1 MKTMATLAA
10 GIVLGTAGFLGAAA
24 PCTPVAFVNINQVF
38 KAYPRANKLVQD
50 LNAEAEKS
58 KADFTAREQDLRKAA
73 QDLEV
78 KFDQG
83 TPEYEQG
90 RRKIELMLSEIQYD
104 KKATVDVIVRKQV
117 RGMGLVYKEVCAE
130 AERIATAKGYSSVV
144 NIDTD
149 PITVEEK
156 GQVIGV
162 NELKLQMAL
171 RTAIWA
177 DPAHDITKDVIE
189 ALEKAK

>member
-1 MKTMATLAA
+1 MATLAA
-10 GIVLGTAGFLGAAA
+10 GVVLGAAGFLGAQA
-24 PCTPVAFVNINQVF
+24 PCTPVAYVNINQAF
-38 KAYPRANKLVQD
+38 QSYPRAKKLVQD
-50 LNAEAEKS
+50 LNAEAEKG
-58 KADFTAREQDLRKAA
+58 KADLDGREKDNEKYRQDVENKT
-73 QDLEV
+73 DP
-78 KFDQG
+78 G

-90 RRKIELMLSEIQYD
+90 RRKYAEVKFGIDFDRKGML
-104 KKATVDVIVRKQV
+104 DVIVRRQV
-117 RGMGLVYKEVCAE
+117 TGMAAVYKEVLAE
-130 AERIATAKGYSSVV
+130 AQRIAVAKGYSSVI

-156 GQVIGV
+156 GQVLGI

-171 RTAIWA
+171 RTAVWA